1 MRGIAKVNNRQRCGW
16 VPEDDIQYL
25 QYHDVEWGVP
35 LHDDLKLFEMLILE
49 GQQAGLSWR
58 TILYK
63 RQNFRKAFDYFD
75 PERIAGY
82 DESKIESLMQDRSII
97 RNRLKIN
104 SVIQNARSFLE
115 VRKELGSFNAYIWKF
130 VGNKP
135 ILNRWESQ
143 HEVPVSTRISDEM
156 SRNLSERGFKFTG
169 STMCYSF
176 MQAVGMVND
185 HVTNCFRHQEISEMY
200 DH

>member
-1 MRGIAKVNNRQRCGW
+1 MVNDRQRCGW
-16 VPEDDIQYL
+16 IPENDTQYL

-63 RQNFRKAFDYFD
+63 RQNFRKAFDYFN

-82 DESKIESLMQDRSII
+82 DESRIESLMSDPTII

-104 SVIQNARSFLE
+104 SIIQNAKSFLAVKRE
-115 VRKELGSFNAYIWKF
+115 FGTFNSYIWKF
-130 VGNKP
+130 VGDKP
-135 ILNRWESQ
+135 ILNRWENRD
-143 HEVPVSTRISDEM
+143 EVPTSTRISDEM
-156 SRNLSERGFKFTG
+156 SRDLYERGFKFTG
-169 STMCYSF
+169 STICYSF

-185 HVTNCFRHQEISEMY
+185 HVTSCFRFGEISRLY

>member
-1 MRGIAKVNNRQRCGW
+1 MVNNRQRCGW
-16 VPEDDIQYL
+16 VPENDAQYT
-25 QYHDVEWGVP
+25 QYHDTEWGVP
-35 LHDDLKLFEMLILE
+35 LHDDLRLFEMLILE

-63 RQNFRKAFDYFD
+63 RQNFRNAFDNFE

-82 DESKIESLMQDRSII
+82 DESKIESLLRDQGII
-97 RNRLKIN
+97 RNRLKIY
-104 SVIQNARSFLE
+104 SVIQNARTFLE
-115 VRKELGSFNAYIWKF
+115 VKEESGTFSSYIWKF

-135 ILNRWESQ
+135 VVNRWKSQ
-143 HEVPVSTRISDEM
+143 YEVPSRTRISDEM

-169 STMCYSF
+169 STICYSF

-185 HVTNCFRHQEISEMY
+185 HVTSCFRHEEISEIY

>member
-1 MRGIAKVNNRQRCGW
+1 MVKDRQRCGW
-16 VPEDDIQYL
+16 IPENDTQYL

-63 RQNFRKAFDYFD
+63 RQNFRKAFDCFN

-82 DESKIESLMQDRSII
+82 DESRIESLMSDPTII

-104 SVIQNARSFLE
+104 SIIQNAKSFLAVKRE
-115 VRKELGSFNAYIWKF
+115 FGTFNSYIWKF
-130 VGNKP
+130 VGDEP
-135 ILNRWESQ
+135 VLNRWENRD
-143 HEVPVSTRISDEM
+143 EVPTSTRISDEM
-156 SRNLSERGFKFTG
+156 SRDLYERGFKFTG
-169 STMCYSF
+169 STICYSF

-185 HVTNCFRHQEISEMY
+185 HVTSCFRFEEISRLY

>member
-1 MRGIAKVNNRQRCGW
+1 MVKDRQRCGW
-16 VPEDDIQYL
+16 IPENDTQYL

-63 RQNFRKAFDYFD
+63 RQNFRKAFDYFN

-82 DESKIESLMQDRSII
+82 DESRIESLMSDPTII

-104 SVIQNARSFLE
+104 SIIQNAKSFLAVKRE
-115 VRKELGSFNAYIWKF
+115 FGTFNSYIWKF
-130 VGNKP
+130 VGDKP
-135 ILNRWESQ
+135 ILNRWENRD
-143 HEVPVSTRISDEM
+143 EVPTSTRISDEM
-156 SRNLSERGFKFTG
+156 SRDLYERGFKFTG
-169 STMCYSF
+169 STICYSF

-185 HVTNCFRHQEISEMY
+185 HVTSCFRFEEISRLY

>member
-1 MRGIAKVNNRQRCGW
+1 MVNNRQRCGW
-16 VPEDDIQYL
+16 VPENDTRYL

-35 LHDDLKLFEMLILE
+35 LRDDLKLFEMLILE

-58 TILYK
+58 TILYR

-75 PERIAGY
+75 PERIARY
-82 DESKIESLMQDRSII
+82 DESKIEPLTSDPTII

-104 SVIQNARSFLE
+104 SVIQNAKSFLALKME
-115 VRKELGSFNAYIWKF
+115 FGTFNSYIWKF
-130 VGNKP
+130 VGDKP
-135 ILNRWESQ
+135 VLNRWKN
-143 HEVPVSTRISDEM
+143 HDEVPARTIISDEM
-156 SRNLSERGFKFTG
+156 SRDLSERGFKFTG
-169 STMCYSF
+169 STICYSF

-185 HVTNCFRHQEISEMY
+185 HVTSCFRHEEISRPY

>member
-1 MRGIAKVNNRQRCGW
+1 MVNDRQRCGW
-16 VPEDDIQYL
+16 VPENDTQYL

-63 RQNFRKAFDYFD
+63 RQNFRKAFDCFN

-82 DESKIESLMQDRSII
+82 DESKIESLMSDPTII

-104 SVIQNARSFLE
+104 SIIQNAKSFLE
-115 VRKELGSFNAYIWKF
+115 VKREFGTFNSYIWKF
-130 VGNKP
+130 VGDKP
-135 ILNRWESQ
+135 VLNRWEN
-143 HEVPVSTRISDEM
+143 HDEVPASTRISDEM
-156 SRNLSERGFKFTG
+156 SSDLYERGFKFAG
-169 STMCYSF
+169 STICYSF

-185 HVTNCFRHQEISEMY
+185 HVTSCFRYEEIFRLY

>member
-1 MRGIAKVNNRQRCGW
+1 MVNDRQRCGW
-16 VPEDDIQYL
+16 IPENDTQYL

-63 RQNFRKAFDYFD
+63 RQNFRKAFDYFN

-82 DESKIESLMQDRSII
+82 DESRIESLMSDPTII

-104 SVIQNARSFLE
+104 SIIQNAKSFLAVKRE
-115 VRKELGSFNAYIWKF
+115 FGTFNSYIWKF
-130 VGNKP
+130 VGDKP
-135 ILNRWESQ
+135 ILNRWENRD
-143 HEVPVSTRISDEM
+143 EVPTSTRISDEM
-156 SRNLSERGFKFTG
+156 SRDLYERGFKFTG
-169 STMCYSF
+169 STICYSF

-185 HVTNCFRHQEISEMY
+185 HVTSCFRFEEISRLY

>member
-1 MRGIAKVNNRQRCGW
+1 MVNDRQRCGW
-16 VPEDDIQYL
+16 IPENDTQYL

-63 RQNFRKAFDYFD
+63 RQNFRKAFDYFN

-82 DESKIESLMQDRSII
+82 DESRIESLMSDPTII

-104 SVIQNARSFLE
+104 SIIQNAKSFLAVKRE
-115 VRKELGSFNAYIWKF
+115 FGTFNSYIWKF
-130 VGNKP
+130 VGDKP
-135 ILNRWESQ
+135 VLNRWENRD
-143 HEVPVSTRISDEM
+143 EVPTSTRISDEM
-156 SRNLSERGFKFTG
+156 SRDLYERGFKFTG
-169 STMCYSF
+169 STICYSF

-185 HVTNCFRHQEISEMY
+185 HVTSCFRFEEISRLY

>member
-1 MRGIAKVNNRQRCGW
+1 MVNDRQRCGW
-16 VPEDDIQYL
+16 IPENDTQYL

-63 RQNFRKAFDYFD
+63 RQNFRKAFDCFN

-82 DESKIESLMQDRSII
+82 DESKKESLMSDPTII

-104 SVIQNARSFLE
+104 SIIQNAKSFLAVKRE
-115 VRKELGSFNAYIWKF
+115 FGTFNSYIWKF
-130 VGNKP
+130 VGDKP
-135 ILNRWESQ
+135 VLNRWKNRD
-143 HEVPVSTRISDEM
+143 EVPASTRISDEM
-156 SRNLSERGFKFTG
+156 SRDLYKRGFKFTG
-169 STMCYSF
+169 STICYSF

-185 HVTNCFRHQEISEMY
+185 HVTSCFRYEEISRLY

>member
-1 MRGIAKVNNRQRCGW
+1 MVNDRQRCGW
-16 VPEDDIQYL
+16 IPENDTQYL

-63 RQNFRKAFDYFD
+63 RQNFRKAFDYFN

-82 DESKIESLMQDRSII
+82 DESKIESLMSDPTII

-104 SVIQNARSFLE
+104 SIIQNAKSFLAVKRE
-115 VRKELGSFNAYIWKF
+115 FGTFNSYIWKF
-130 VGNKP
+130 VGDKP
-135 ILNRWESQ
+135 VLNRWENRD
-143 HEVPVSTRISDEM
+143 EVPASTRISDEM
-156 SRNLSERGFKFTG
+156 SRDLYEHGFKFTG
-169 STMCYSF
+169 STICYSF

-185 HVTNCFRHQEISEMY
+185 HVTSCFRYEEISRLY

>member
-1 MRGIAKVNNRQRCGW
+1 MVNDRQRCGW
-16 VPEDDIQYL
+16 IPENDTQYL

-63 RQNFRKAFDYFD
+63 RQNFRKAFDCFN

-82 DESKIESLMQDRSII
+82 DESRIESLMSDPTII

-104 SVIQNARSFLE
+104 SIIQNAKSFLAVKRE
-115 VRKELGSFNAYIWKF
+115 FGTFNSYIWKF
-130 VGNKP
+130 VGDKP
-135 ILNRWESQ
+135 ILNRWENCD
-143 HEVPVSTRISDEM
+143 EVPTSTRISDEM
-156 SRNLSERGFKFTG
+156 SRDLYERGFKFTG
-169 STMCYSF
+169 STICYSF

-185 HVTNCFRHQEISEMY
+185 HVTSCFRFEEISRLY

>member
-1 MRGIAKVNNRQRCGW
+1 M
-16 VPEDDIQYL
+16 
-25 QYHDVEWGVP
+25 EWGVP

-75 PERIAGY
+75 PERIAVY
-82 DESKIESLMQDRSII
+82 DESKIESLMSDPTII

-104 SVIQNARSFLE
+104 SVIQNAKSFLAVKME
-115 VRKELGSFNAYIWKF
+115 FGTFNSYIWKF
-130 VGNKP
+130 VGDKP
-135 ILNRWESQ
+135 VLNRWENHDEIPSN
-143 HEVPVSTRISDEM
+143 TIISDEM
-156 SRNLSERGFKFTG
+156 SRDLSERGFKFTG
-169 STMCYSF
+169 TTICYSF
-176 MQAVGMVND
+176 MQAIGMVND
-185 HVTNCFRHQEISEMY
+185 HVTSCFRYGEISRLN

>member
-1 MRGIAKVNNRQRCGW
+1 
-16 VPEDDIQYL
+16 
-25 QYHDVEWGVP
+25 
-35 LHDDLKLFEMLILE
+35 
-49 GQQAGLSWR
+49 
-58 TILYK
+58 
-63 RQNFRKAFDYFD
+63 
-75 PERIAGY
+75 
-82 DESKIESLMQDRSII
+82 
-97 RNRLKIN
+97 
-104 SVIQNARSFLE
+104 
-115 VRKELGSFNAYIWKF
+115 

-169 STMCYSF
+169 STICYSF

>member
-1 MRGIAKVNNRQRCGW
+1 MVNNRQRCGW
-16 VPEDDIQYL
+16 VPENDAQYL

-63 RQNFRKAFDYFD
+63 RQNFRKAFDYFN
-75 PERIAGY
+75 PERIARY
-82 DESKIESLMQDRSII
+82 DESKIESLMSDPTII

-104 SVIQNARSFLE
+104 SVIQNAKSFLAVKME
-115 VRKELGSFNAYIWKF
+115 FGTFNSYIWKF
-130 VGNKP
+130 VGDKP
-135 ILNRWESQ
+135 VLNRWENHDEIPSN
-143 HEVPVSTRISDEM
+143 TIISDEM
-156 SRNLSERGFKFTG
+156 SRNLAERGFKFTG
-169 STMCYSF
+169 TTICYSF

-185 HVTNCFRHQEISEMY
+185 HVTSCFRYGEISRLC

>member
-1 MRGIAKVNNRQRCGW
+1 MVNNRQRCGW
-16 VPEDDIQYL
+16 VPENDAQYL

-75 PERIAGY
+75 PERIAVY
-82 DESKIESLMQDRSII
+82 DESKIESLMSDPTII

-104 SVIQNARSFLE
+104 SVIQNAKSFLAVKME
-115 VRKELGSFNAYIWKF
+115 FGTFNSYIWKF
-130 VGNKP
+130 VGDKP
-135 ILNRWESQ
+135 VLNRWENHDEIPSN
-143 HEVPVSTRISDEM
+143 TIISDEM
-156 SRNLSERGFKFTG
+156 SRNLAERGFKFTG
-169 STMCYSF
+169 TTICYSF

-185 HVTNCFRHQEISEMY
+185 HVTSCFRYGEISRLC